1 MQPGKWN
8 FRKICNVEVTGNLP
22 GSGLNVAEAEYSAG
36 TDEGAAGQGGR
47 QVDLQVDLQGG
58 RQVGPQGG
66 LQGVVPGG
74 A

>member
-1 MQPGKWN
+1 M
-8 FRKICNVEVTGNLP
+8 
-22 GSGLNVAEAEYSAG
+22 AEAEYSAG

-47 QVDLQVDLQGG
+47 RVDLQVDLQGG

>member
-1 MQPGKWN
+1 M
-8 FRKICNVEVTGNLP
+8 
-22 GSGLNVAEAEYSAG
+22 AEAEYFAE

-58 RQVGPQGG
+58 RQVGPQADR
-66 LQGVVPGG
+66 QGVVPGG

>member
-1 MQPGKWN
+1 M
-8 FRKICNVEVTGNLP
+8 
-22 GSGLNVAEAEYSAG
+22 AEAEYSAG

-58 RQVGPQGG
+58 RQGGRQIGPQADR
-66 LQGVVPGG
+66 QGVVPGG